1 MVKYPNIGV
10 NLMGVDGNAFSLI
23 GSVSDALRR
32 GGVPRDIISEFRQE
46 ATSGDYDNVL
56 ATIGKWVR
64 IDLHDESDDDES
76 DDDESD
82 ELYCGWCGDDHQD
95 CECDDED

>member
-10 NLMGVDGNAFSLI
+10 NLMEVDGNAFSLI

-32 GGVPRDIISEFRQE
+32 SGVAREIISEFRQE

-56 ATIGKWVR
+56 ATIAKWVR
-64 IDLHDESDDDES
+64 IDLGSDESNEERDYINECS
-76 DDDESD
+76 
-82 ELYCGWCGDDHQD
+82 WCYEAHEY
-95 CECDDED
+95 CECDGE

>member
-10 NLMGVDGNAFSLI
+10 NLIGEDGNAFSLI

-32 GGVPRDIISEFRQE
+32 SGVARDIISEFRQE

-56 ATIGKWVR
+56 ATIAKWVR
-64 IDLHDESDDDES
+64 IDFG
-76 DDDESD
+76 SD
-82 ELYCGWCGDDHQD
+82 EDSDYSNECGWCYEAHED
-95 CECDDED
+95 CECED

>member
-10 NLMGVDGNAFSLI
+10 NLIGVDGNAFSLI

-32 GGVPRDIISEFRQE
+32 SGVARDIISEFRQE

-56 ATIGKWVR
+56 AT
-64 IDLHDESDDDES
+64 
-76 DDDESD
+76 SD
-82 ELYCGWCGDDHQD
+82 ECGWCYEAHED
-95 CECDDED
+95 CECED

>member
-1 MVKYPNIGV
+1 VVKYPNIGV

-32 GGVPRDIISEFRQE
+32 GGVSRDIISEFRQE

-64 IDLHDESDDDES
+64 IDLHDESDDD
-76 DDDESD
+76 DYDAR
-82 ELYCGWCGDDHQD
+82 YCGWCDELHED